1 MSLPKPTPP
10 KPSDNMNRESFTAFA
25 RAGSRDELMD
35 LMRAQAEAYFG
46 TKVEL
51 RSAAAQPAP
60 GGSGVAYQG
69 SSHWTARR

>member
-25 RAGSRDELMD
+25 RAGSREELMD

-60 GGSGVAYQG
+60 VSSVLAYQG